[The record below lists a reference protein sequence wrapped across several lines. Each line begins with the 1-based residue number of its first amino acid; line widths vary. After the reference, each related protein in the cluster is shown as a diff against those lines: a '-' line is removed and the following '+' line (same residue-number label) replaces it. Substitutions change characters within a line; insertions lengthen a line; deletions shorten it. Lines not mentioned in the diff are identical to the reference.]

1 MFFYSPKDGVLKR
14 RGRFGCISSQM
25 KDDGCSLYDRAVPLD
40 TAQIGG
46 DGPREILLKHGA
58 GVLSDKELLQVLLG
72 SGTKG
77 RPVETVAGEVLRL
90 LDASDCTAGDADLL
104 KISGLG
110 TAKVALI
117 RAGLEFFRR
126 RLCPESGRIAYP
138 ADILPLVSHYADRKQ
153 EHFLVLTLNGAH
165 EVINLHV
172 VCIGLVNRTLV
183 HPREVYIRA
192 IADSAA
198 SLIAAHNHPSGNL
211 EPSAE
216 DRDITA
222 RLKEA
227 GDTVGINLLD
237 HIIFSRKGYFSFLE
251 NREI

>member
-1 MFFYSPKDGVLKR
+1 METDGY
-14 RGRFGCISSQM
+14 
-25 KDDGCSLYDRAVPLD
+25 SLYDNSFILK
-40 TAQIGG
+40 TADRGEAR
-46 DGPREILLKHGA
+46 PREMLLKHGA
-58 GVLSDKELLQVLLG
+58 GVLSDNELLQVLLG

-77 RPVETVAGEVLRL
+77 RPVERVAGEVLRL
-90 LDASDCTAGDADLL
+90 LDTSDCTSCGTDLL

-110 TAKVALI
+110 AAKAALLQ
-117 RAGLEFFRR
+117 AGFEFFRR
-126 RLCPESGRIAYP
+126 RLCPESGRVAYP

-153 EHFLVLTLNGAH
+153 EHFLALTLNGAH

-172 VCIGLVNRTLV
+172 VSIGLVNRTLV

-216 DRDITA
+216 DREITA

-227 GDTVGINLLD
+227 GDTLGITLLD
-237 HIIFSRKGYFSFLE
+237 HVIFSRKGYFSFLE